1 MNQNQTENYFTDC
14 NQLFPSEQDEF
25 LSNIKN
31 EEEFSIPDEISNM
44 ENSLMNLTED
54 IFKINQKNL
63 ETKITSKVIDNKLN
77 KTFDKK
83 EDKNIFKTFKF
94 SKRGR
99 PRTKSSRK
107 NTHSNDSSDNILDKL
122 KSHFISFLISQ
133 ANDVANIYYK
143 TVIYHELFK
152 KIKYLEK
159 LKYNPTQ
166 IRKLKYK
173 DIFNLKISR
182 KNKGIIEKDST
193 NKDVYDNV
201 CNNSILLKEF
211 FEQNY
216 LDVFNDVYYKDKR
229 EYNFKGLKIKLSD
242 RTKTFQDLLNKGLNL
257 SIEKQLRNAIN
268 KFYSTINKKYDENIN
283 K

>member
-25 LSNIKN
+25 LSNKKN
-31 EEEFSIPDEISNM
+31 GEEFSIPDEISNM
-44 ENSLMNLTED
+44 ENSLMDLTEG
-54 IFKINQKNL
+54 IYKINQKNL

-107 NTHSNDSSDNILDKL
+107 NTHSKDSSDNILGKL

-193 NKDVYDNV
+193 NKDIYDDI

-229 EYNFKGLKIKLSD
+229 EYYFKGLKIKLSD
-242 RTKTFQDLLNKGLNL
+242 RTKTFKDLLKNNL
-257 SIEKQLRNAIN
+257 SIEKQLRN
-268 KFYSTINKKYDENIN
+268 TINKKYGENIN

>member
-25 LSNIKN
+25 LSNKKN

-44 ENSLMNLTED
+44 ENSLMNLTEG

-193 NKDVYDNV
+193 NKDIYDDI

-229 EYNFKGLKIKLSD
+229 EYYFKGLKIKLSD
-242 RTKTFQDLLNKGLNL
+242 RTKTFKDLLKNNL
-257 SIEKQLRNAIN
+257 SIEKQLRN
-268 KFYSTINKKYDENIN
+268 TINKKYGENIN

>member
-83 EDKNIFKTFKF
+83 ENKNIFQTFKF

-99 PRTKSSRK
+99 TRTKSSRK
-107 NTHSNDSSDNILDKL
+107 NTHSKDSSDNILGKL

-182 KNKGIIEKDST
+182 KNKGIIEEDST
-193 NKDVYDNV
+193 NKDVYDNI

-229 EYNFKGLKIKLSD
+229 EYYFKGLKIKLSD
-242 RTKTFQDLLNKGLNL
+242 RTKTFKDLLKNNL
-257 SIEKQLRNAIN
+257 SIEKQLRN
-268 KFYSTINKKYDENIN
+268 TINKKYGENIN

>member
-44 ENSLMNLTED
+44 ENSLMNLTEG

-83 EDKNIFKTFKF
+83 ENKNIFQTFKF

-99 PRTKSSRK
+99 TRTKSSRK
-107 NTHSNDSSDNILDKL
+107 NTHSKDSSDNILGKL

-193 NKDVYDNV
+193 NKDIYDNI
-201 CNNSILLKEF
+201 CDNSILLKEF

-229 EYNFKGLKIKLSD
+229 EYNFKGLKIKLSN

-257 SIEKQLRNAIN
+257 SIEKQLRN
-268 KFYSTINKKYDENIN
+268 TINKKYGENIN

>member
-14 NQLFPSEQDEF
+14 IQLFPSEQEEF
-25 LSNIKN
+25 LSNIKK

-44 ENSLMNLTED
+44 ENSLMNLTEG

-77 KTFDKK
+77 KTFKK
-83 EDKNIFKTFKF
+83 ENKNIFQTFKF

-99 PRTKSSRK
+99 TRTKSSRK
-107 NTHSNDSSDNILDKL
+107 NTHSKDSSDNILGKL

-182 KNKGIIEKDST
+182 KNKGIIEEDST
-193 NKDVYDNV
+193 NKDVYDNI

-216 LDVFNDVYYKDKR
+216 FDVFNVVYYKDKR
-229 EYNFKGLKIKLSD
+229 EYNFKGLKIKLSN